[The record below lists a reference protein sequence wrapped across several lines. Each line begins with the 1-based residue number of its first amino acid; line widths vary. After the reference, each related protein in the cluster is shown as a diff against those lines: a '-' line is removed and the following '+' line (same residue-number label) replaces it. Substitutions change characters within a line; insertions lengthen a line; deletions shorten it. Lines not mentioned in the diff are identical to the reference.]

1 MSRTILIVED
11 ESTLSHFLKE
21 SLSEAGYEVVTAA
34 TGREGLQAVGQR
46 EIDLVLLDLK
56 LPDVEG
62 MEVLRAIRAGDAELP
77 VIMMTGYGS
86 VGSAVEAMR
95 LKVYDY
101 LEKPPD
107 LDDLKLTI
115 ARALE
120 SRALR
125 EEVARLRDQ
134 GDGGRPWI
142 IGDSPA
148 MREIERLVERLAPS
162 KASVLIQGESGTG
175 KEVIARALHRQSD
188 RADGPFVAIN
198 CAAIPE
204 TLLESELFGHE
215 RGAFTDAKRQKKG
228 LLETVDG
235 GTLLLDE
242 IGSMRPEMQAK
253 LLRVLET
260 ETFRRVGGERDIQ
273 VDIRVV
279 SASNRDLK
287 AAMESR
293 EFREDLYYRLGVVVI
308 ELPPLRERRGDV
320 DPMVLTFLAE
330 HAEAM
335 GKNVTGVSEEAME
348 LLRGYG
354 WPGNVREL
362 RNVMER
368 AVILCDGDE
377 IQSAHLPAEIVTERS
392 LLRLAPSFDA
402 SLDKEG
408 IDLKGTV
415 AEFEKRMIA
424 QALERTGG
432 NQSEAARLL
441 GITRDVLRY
450 SLSKYGLK

>member
-11 ESTLSHFLKE
+11 ESTLSHFLRE
-21 SLSEAGYEVVTAA
+21 SLLEEGYEVVAA
-34 TGREGLQAVGQR
+34 GTGREGLEAVGQR

-125 EEVARLRDQ
+125 EELARLRGR
-134 GDGGRPWI
+134 GDGDRPWV

-148 MREIERLVERLAPS
+148 MREIERLVARLAAS

-175 KEVIARALHRQSD
+175 KEVIARALYRQSD

-198 CAAIPE
+198 CAAIPD

-228 LLETVDG
+228 LLETADG
-235 GTLLLDE
+235 GTLFLDE
-242 IGSMRPEMQAK
+242 IGSMRPDLQAK

-260 ETFRRVGGERDIQ
+260 ESFRRVGGERDIQ

-279 SASNRDLK
+279 SASNRDLR
-287 AAMESR
+287 AAMDSG
-293 EFREDLYYRLGVVVI
+293 EFREDLYYRLKVVAI
-308 ELPPLRERRGDV
+308 EVPPLRDRPGDV

-330 HAEAM
+330 YAEAM

-348 LLRGYG
+348 LLRRYD

-377 IQSAHLPAEIVTERS
+377 IQPAHLPGEIVTDRAF
-392 LLRLAPSFDA
+392 LPLAPSLEATLDDA
-402 SLDKEG
+402 G

-415 AEFEKRMIA
+415 AEFERRMIA

-441 GITRDVLRY
+441 GVTRDVLRY